1 MPPLSRREAIVL
13 TIATLSAPCS
23 PLPPDPSP
31 KPTALKPPE
40 PTPSLS
46 IPKDEAKIIQ
56 TAKRI
61 AAQYFHPDLP
71 IAKIY
76 LGGRIQDLSFFDL
89 PIPLGQIEQPN
100 VNSAFIFGDGTVS
113 ADLGFSVL
121 RNGSRIGAFSVVDKQ
136 PATIRFST
144 NWLNCPDQKVQ
155 ALAMEKEALYVSLW
169 PGFRD
174 FLTSFNAQRF
184 GYSLVPLR
192 GQQVSKEQMEDSIA
206 DISLAQTPQLT
217 KLFQYMPYLAL
228 LSSVDRLTAGS
239 LDLNALISQ
248 LELFNFHT

>member
-1 MPPLSRREAIVL
+1 MPPISRREAIIL
-13 TIATLSAPCS
+13 SLAALGAAACSSARPDSSPTPTLSVPN
-23 PLPPDPSP
+23 
-31 KPTALKPPE
+31 
-40 PTPSLS
+40 
-46 IPKDEAKIIQ
+46 EAKIIQ

-61 AAQYFHPDLP
+61 AAQNFHPDLP

-174 FLTSFNAQRF
+174 FLTSFNAQQF
-184 GYSLVPLR
+184 
-192 GQQVSKEQMEDSIA
+192 
-206 DISLAQTPQLT
+206 
-217 KLFQYMPYLAL
+217 
-228 LSSVDRLTAGS
+228 
-239 LDLNALISQ
+239 
-248 LELFNFHT
+248 